1 MKIYKEIGE
10 NKMSDD
16 SQCTLCPRMC
26 QVKRENQ
33 ELGFCRMPEKITVSR
48 AALHMWEE
56 PCISGEEG
64 SGAVFFSGCNLQC
77 VYCQNK
83 KIASGEVGIEISIE
97 KLAEIFLNLQE
108 KQANNINLVTPTH
121 FIRPI
126 KKALLLAK
134 ERGLILPVVYNTSG
148 YELVESLKEL
158 DGLVDIYLPDFKY
171 YDNAIA
177 KKYSNVE
184 DYFFY
189 ASCAVKEM
197 VRQTKELVLD
207 ERGMMK
213 KGVIV
218 RHLVLPGCIEDSKRV
233 IKYLYE
239 TYGNNIMFSIM
250 NQYTPLEYVKDI
262 PELNRK
268 LTEEEYEE
276 LVNFAIDLGVENGYI
291 QEGETAQE
299 SFIPA
304 FDYEGII

>member
-1 MKIYKEIGE
+1 MGE

-33 ELGFCRMPEKITVSR
+33 ELGFCRMPKKITVSR

-83 KIASGEVGIEISIE
+83 QIASGEIGMEISIE

-108 KQANNINLVTPTH
+108 KHANNINLVTPTH

-158 DGLVDIYLPDFKY
+158 EGLIDIYLPDFKY

-197 VRQTKELVLD
+197 MRQIKELILD
-207 ERGMMK
+207 ERGIMK

-239 TYGNNIMFSIM
+239 TYGNSIMFSIM

-276 LVNFAIDLGVENGYI
+276 IVNFAIDLGVENGYI
-291 QEGETAQE
+291 QEGETAEE

>member
-1 MKIYKEIGE
+1 MYI
-10 NKMSDD
+10 MSKNV
-16 SQCTLCPRMC
+16 SSE
-26 QVKRENQ
+26 KRESRI
-33 ELGFCRMPEKITVSR
+33 GFLSYAYGRTITVSR

-148 YELVESLKEL
+148 YELMESLKEL

-197 VRQTKELVLD
+197 VRQTKGSDSEAFSTSGMY
-207 ERGMMK
+207 RG
-213 KGVIV
+213 
-218 RHLVLPGCIEDSKRV
+218 
-233 IKYLYE
+233 
-239 TYGNNIMFSIM
+239 F
-250 NQYTPLEYVKDI
+250 
-262 PELNRK
+262 
-268 LTEEEYEE
+268 
-276 LVNFAIDLGVENGYI
+276 
-291 QEGETAQE
+291 
-299 SFIPA
+299 
-304 FDYEGII
+304 

>member
-1 MKIYKEIGE
+1 
-10 NKMSDD
+10 MSDD

-33 ELGFCRMPEKITVSR
+33 ELGFCRMPKKITVSR

-83 KIASGEVGIEISIE
+83 QIASGEIGMEISIE

-108 KQANNINLVTPTH
+108 KHANNINLVTPTH

-158 DGLVDIYLPDFKY
+158 EGLIDIYLPDFKY

-197 VRQTKELVLD
+197 MRQIKELILD
-207 ERGMMK
+207 ERGIMK

-239 TYGNNIMFSIM
+239 TYGNSIMFSIM

-276 LVNFAIDLGVENGYI
+276 IVNFAIDLGVENGYI
-291 QEGETAQE
+291 QEGETAEE